1 MNAVPPGARL
11 LALNDTD
18 MAYISDRSLHLVVS
32 GLELATIPS
41 GRTMDDNLTILE
53 RLRTLIDAA
62 GDAIA
67 TERNLGL
74 HLQ

>member
-18 MAYISDRSLHLVVS
+18 MAYTLDKSFHFVVS
-32 GLELATIPS
+32 GLELATVPP
-41 GRTMDDNLTILE
+41 GRTTDDTLAILE

-67 TERNLGL
+67 TERNQGK
-74 HLQ
+74 HF

>member
-1 MNAVPPGARL
+1 MNAIPPGARL

-18 MAYISDRSLHLVVS
+18 MAYTLDGIFRFVVS
-32 GLELATIPS
+32 GLEVATVPP
-41 GRTMDDNLTILE
+41 GRTTDDTLAILE

-67 TERNLGL
+67 SKHNLGRYA
-74 HLQ
+74 